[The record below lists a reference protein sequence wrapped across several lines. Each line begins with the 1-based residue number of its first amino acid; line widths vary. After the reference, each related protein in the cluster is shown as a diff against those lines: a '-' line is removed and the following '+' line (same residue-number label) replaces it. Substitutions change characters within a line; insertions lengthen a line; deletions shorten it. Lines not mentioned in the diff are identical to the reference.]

1 MRLFCIIK
9 NVYYTEI
16 AGYLAVVKE
25 DRDNRETLETFQED
39 RQVTMAVEY
48 TRTAT
53 LYVDE
58 CLFYFSHHCLVYPC
72 LLRNFNKCIVYS
84 SKLSSS
90 CIIFIYLCN
99 EKGKNEEHYLSQLG
113 VELKSYKKGFYPKRR
128 VNAFNC

>member
-9 NVYYTEI
+9 NVYYTED

-39 RQVTMAVEY
+39 RQVTMAVEC

-90 CIIFIYLCN
+90 CIIFHI
-99 EKGKNEEHYLSQLG
+99 
-113 VELKSYKKGFYPKRR
+113 FM
-128 VNAFNC
+128 